1 MGLNDFTSPR
11 QIKRGRVRDERDAAV
26 GQKSVRAGAS
36 STFLSLLSVVQLRLR
51 KSASRKLFG
60 NFGCGKMATATLNGI
75 MWLLLAAAA
84 KAVVTENVAFTS
96 NQMLSDEDAD
106 IGNWTVGN
114 CILAQFAMEITLHPN
129 KPNPNAT
136 TVIEVPRHAQVDEI
150 ASNCNENGNTTQDLS
165 LFWTDRELN
174 STNVLMRNL
183 TLRFGRKNETGY
195 GIRQA
200 WGTFQLAYFDYNE
213 RDTHDVPKLMFEVPF
228 HYSYLCGDVGKW
240 QFYSELDYNF
250 TTTTPNIMLNNA
262 TVSAKHFRFDAFRGY
277 DKPHP
282 LVYRPPMDCAYQ
294 PNDVV
299 PVAVGVT
306 LA

>member
-1 MGLNDFTSPR
+1 
-11 QIKRGRVRDERDAAV
+11 
-26 GQKSVRAGAS
+26 
-36 STFLSLLSVVQLRLR
+36 
-51 KSASRKLFG
+51 
-60 NFGCGKMATATLNGI
+60 MATATASLFI
-75 MWLLLAAAA
+75 SLLMAAAA
-84 KAVVTENVAFTS
+84 SATMMPLV
-96 NQMLSDEDAD
+96 MLSEEDAD
-106 IGNWTVGN
+106 IGNWTVDS

-129 KPNPNAT
+129 KTNPNMT
-136 TVIEVPRHAQVDEI
+136 TVIEVPRHAQVDKI
-150 ASNCNENGNTTQDLS
+150 ASNCGNTTQDLS

-174 STNVLMRNL
+174 STNALMRNL

-200 WGTFQLAYFDYNE
+200 WGTFELAYFDYNE
-213 RDTHDVPKLMFEVPF
+213 TKANETHTYKIVSSVKIDTHDVPRLMFEVPF
-228 HYSYLCGDVGKW
+228 HYSYLCGDVGTW

-262 TVSAKHFRFDAFRGY
+262 TVSAKHFRFDAFREY

-306 LA
+306 LAVLVVLVLVAYLFGRRRARQRGYQSV